1 MLICESGL
9 ISIALDNAVLRGR
22 KVTKMHDCTI
32 YNVILV
38 GDNIIA
44 KQTAS
49 SRLKFI
55 HDTSVIDINTMTE

>member
-1 MLICESGL
+1 
-9 ISIALDNAVLRGR
+9 
-22 KVTKMHDCTI
+22 MHDCTI

-55 HDTSVIDINTMTE
+55 HDTSVIDINTVTEERCPQNYLNHLQHVV